1 MKLLSKQWL
10 AAPAVALLAAG
21 GALTAVAAP
30 AMAATCTTSSPT
42 GACGPYSDPNVF
54 TGPNGADLVV
64 QNDFSS
70 IPQTLTSNADNNWT
84 VAASTVGQSDQTS
97 VKSYPATQVT
107 YTLANGMPEP
117 SADFGTTLTS
127 NFTNV
132 VPSGAGQDYEYA
144 VDDWL
149 ADPTKPSWTN
159 DLEVMIWTHTNGQV
173 PAGSDTGTHYTDPA
187 GMNWEV
193 WVAGGAT
200 TVSPDST
207 VSFVR
212 ATNTD
217 SSTID
222 RMGFYGY
229 LQAHGMLSATYGI
242 DQTNYGLEICSTGGA
257 TRTYGISNY
266 TVVPNGTG
274 GGGGTAPVV
283 TTGAA
288 SGVTSSGATLNGT
301 VNPEG
306 AATTYQFEYGTSTSY
321 GSVAPASPGS
331 AGSGSTVVAESA
343 SVSGLTASTG
353 YHYRLDAT
361 NATGTT
367 TGPDQAFT
375 TPAGGGGGT
384 SVAFDA
390 AGGARHGP
398 GTSMSWTQVVGSG
411 TNRALLADFT
421 VGTSND
427 AGCAPV
433 VTDNGTAMTQIT
445 AVHDNNQRAGVLT
458 VWGLAN
464 PPSGTN
470 TIAVSVTHCT
480 AAPSE
485 LTGGSESFTG
495 VSQSAPFGAHATS
508 FGSGATASVA
518 STAASTSDLMGEFA
532 ANGNSVTGPV
542 SPVLQKFLENQDAS
556 TGAGNT
562 AGGYAPATGASQT
575 GQWNLTSDWWGAA
588 AVDVA
593 HA

>member
-1 MKLLSKQWL
+1 MKRKLRYWL
-10 AAPAVALLAAG
+10 AATSTAMLAAG
-21 GALTAVAAP
+21 GLASVAGTALAAP
-30 AMAATCTTSSPT
+30 CTTSSPT
-42 GACGPYSDPNVF
+42 GACGPYSDPSVF

-64 QNDFSS
+64 QNDFSA

-107 YTLANGMPEP
+107 YTLTNGMPEP
-117 SADFGTTLTS
+117 SADFGTSLTS
-127 NFTNV
+127 AFTNV
-132 VPSGAGQDYEYA
+132 VPSGSGQDYEYA
-144 VDDWL
+144 FDDWL
-149 ADPTKPSWTN
+149 ADPAKPSWTN
-159 DLEVMIWTHTNGQV
+159 DLEVMIWTDVNNQV

-187 GMNWEV
+187 GVNWEV

-217 SSTID
+217 NSTID

-229 LQAHGMLSATYGI
+229 LQSHGMLASTYGI

-266 TVVPNGTG
+266 TEVVNGTG

-288 SGVTSSGATLNGT
+288 SGVTSTSATLNGT

-306 AATTYQFEYGTSTSY
+306 AATTYQFEYGTTTSY

-331 AGSGSTVVAESA
+331 AGSGSSAVAESA
-343 SVSGLTASTG
+343 AVTGLTASTG

-367 TGPDQAFT
+367 DGPDQAFT
-375 TPAGGGGGT
+375 TSAGGGGGT
-384 SVAFDA
+384 AVAFDA
-390 AGGARHGP
+390 AGGAKRGA

-411 TNRALLADFT
+411 TNRALVADFT
-421 VGTSND
+421 IGTSND
-427 AGCAPV
+427 AGCAPT
-433 VTDNGTAMTQIT
+433 VTDNGVAMTEIT

-458 VWGLAN
+458 VWGRAN

-470 TIAVSVTHCT
+470 TIAVSVAHCT

-495 VSQSAPFGAHATS
+495 VSQSAPFGVHATG
-508 FGSGATASVA
+508 FGSGATSSVA
-518 STAASTSDLMGEFA
+518 DTAASTSDLMGEFVS
-532 ANGNSVTGPV
+532 NGNSITSPV
-542 SPVLQKFLENQDAS
+542 SPVVQKFLENQDAN

-562 AGGYAPATGASQT
+562 AGGYAPATGVSQT
-575 GQWNLTSDWWGAA
+575 GQWHLTSDWWGAA
-588 AVDVA
+588 AVDIA

>member
-1 MKLLSKQWL
+1 MKRLSRRWL
-10 AAPAVALLAAG
+10 AAPFVALLAAG
-21 GALTAVAAP
+21 GVLTAGTVPALAAP
-30 AMAATCTTSSPT
+30 CTTSSPT

-127 NFTNV
+127 AFTNV

-149 ADPTKPSWTN
+149 ADPAKPSWTN

-193 WVAGGAT
+193 WTAGGAT
-200 TVSPDST
+200 TVSPVST

-217 SSTID
+217 NGTID

-229 LQAHGMLSATYGI
+229 LQSHGMLSSVYGI

-266 TVVPNGTG
+266 TEVPNGT

-288 SGVTSSGATLNGT
+288 TAVTSSGATLNGT

-331 AGSGSTVVAESA
+331 AGSGSTAVAESA
-343 SVSGLTASTG
+343 PVSGLTASTG

-375 TPAGGGGGT
+375 TAAGGGGGT

-390 AGGARHGP
+390 AGGAKHGP
-398 GTSMSWTQVVGSG
+398 GTSVSWTQVVGSG

-421 VGTSND
+421 VGSSND
-427 AGCAPV
+427 AGCAPA
-433 VTDNGTAMTQIT
+433 VTDNGVPMTQVT

-458 VWGLAN
+458 VWGLVN
-464 PPSGTN
+464 PPPGTN
-470 TIAVSVTHCT
+470 TIAASVTHCT
-480 AAPSE
+480 ASPAE

-495 VSQSAPFGAHATS
+495 VSQSAPFGAHATG
-508 FGSGATASVA
+508 FGASSVTTVA
-518 STAASTSDLMGEFA
+518 NTSASASDLEAEFVS
-532 ANGNSVTGPV
+532 NGNSVTGPQP
-542 SPVLQKFLENQDAS
+542 PVVQKFLENQDAN

-562 AGGYAPATGASQT
+562 AGGYLPASGGSDTAH
-575 GQWNLTSDWWGAA
+575 WNVTSDWYGAA